1 MMKLTL
7 SFCIFGADILVKLQ
21 TKLDTEPGVQLVQLG
36 HVPVIHALAPARFA
50 WRVDNWLHD
59 RRLTGHLQL
68 RRVHHLDIKHY

>member
-50 WRVDNWLHD
+50 WRVDN
-59 RRLTGHLQL
+59 
-68 RRVHHLDIKHY
+68 